1 MRERSRDRLSQPAR
15 SACGTAEFGLISPVA
30 RDARPDLSLVKER
43 LGKAPRAELCRV
55 LLHTH
60 LRLLFMAM
68 ALMACACSTQR
79 APQPPPTP
87 ARAPDR
93 FIYVSAG
100 GVPSECYHDL
110 DSVSFT
116 EPYTDAAMD
125 GDGVQMAT
133 KLRALAIEK
142 YPNEADAVINVETQQ
157 NDIGTVVTVT
167 GEVVE
172 LHQGHTVECA
182 MRKAPGVLDRAVA
195 VAAGGMMGAVV
206 GGVIPGAGTAGMMD
220 GAAAGVA
227 TVGTY
232 MAVEQHRETQR
243 EQAQLKGQL
252 ASQQTEIARL
262 LAKRTSLQKCVD
274 DDVPLANCKIN
285 DTIVAASDSSK
296 STASPSYET
305 EQPQFELQKQIQEQQ
320 GYIRK
325 LRDQVFDLQQQLGG
339 H

>member
-1 MRERSRDRLSQPAR
+1 
-15 SACGTAEFGLISPVA
+15 
-30 RDARPDLSLVKER
+30 
-43 LGKAPRAELCRV
+43 
-55 LLHTH
+55 
-60 LRLLFMAM
+60 LRLLLLAT
-68 ALMACACSTQR
+68 ALMACACSAQR
-79 APQPPPTP
+79 APQAPPTP

-100 GVPSECYHDL
+100 DVPSECYHDL
-110 DSVSFT
+110 DSVTFT

-142 YPNEADAVINVETQQ
+142 YPDEADAVINVHTEQ
-157 NDIGTVVTVT
+157 NDVGTIVTVT

-182 MRKAPGVLDRAVA
+182 MRKAPGVLDRTVA
-195 VAAGGMMGAVV
+195 VAAGGMIGAVA
-206 GGVIPGAGTAGMMD
+206 GAMIPGAGTVGMMG

-232 MAVEQHRETQR
+232 MAVKQHLETQHQQ
-243 EQAQLKGQL
+243 EQLKDQL
-252 ASQQTEIARL
+252 ATQQLEIAHL
-262 LAKRTSLQKCVD
+262 LAKRTSLQTCAA
-274 DDVPLANCKIN
+274 DDVPLANCKIS
-285 DTIVAASDSSK
+285 DTIAAASDSSK
-296 STASPSYET
+296 PAGAPSYET

-325 LRDQVFDLQQQLGG
+325 LRDEVFELQRQLGG
-339 H
+339 P